1 MGRRQVAALK
11 DITRARSELH
21 VSRAADGTLLV
32 RLMGHWSLQG
42 GVPSLAE
49 VQAQADAAPRPTR
62 LAFEARELAIWDS
75 ALLVVLRDLADLCAR
90 RHIALDRAG
99 LPEGIRRLLDLAA
112 VPEPAGAPR
121 EEARASVLVRVGNRT
136 IAWAGAARG
145 TLAFIG
151 DACLALLKLLH
162 GRMRFRR
169 ADLAVL
175 LQDCGAQALP
185 LVTLISFLIGTILA
199 FIGSVQLRQFG
210 AQIYVADLVALAMA
224 LELGAM
230 MTAVIMAG
238 RTGAAFAAQL
248 GTMRVNQELDALT
261 TLGLSPMEFLVVPRL
276 LALGLMVPLLT
287 VYADLMGILGGAV
300 VSAAMLDI
308 ASAEYFG
315 RARAA
320 LSLTACA
327 QGLLKSAVYGV
338 LVALAGCLRGLQSGR
353 SAAAVG
359 AAATS
364 AVVTGIVLIVVASAV
379 LTVIFQEVW

>member
-1 MGRRQVAALK
+1 L
-11 DITRARSELH
+11 E
-21 VSRAADGTLLV
+21 
-32 RLMGHWSLQG
+32 G

-49 VQAQADAAPRPTR
+49 VQAQVDAAPRPQR
-62 LAFEARELAIWDS
+62 LAFEARELSSWDS
-75 ALLVVLRDLADLCAR
+75 AMLVVLRDLADLCAQH
-90 RHIALDRAG
+90 HIALDQSG
-99 LPEGIRRLLDLAA
+99 LPEGLRRLLDLAA
-112 VPEPAGAPR
+112 VPEPAGVRR
-121 EEARASVLVRVGNRT
+121 EETRGSVLARVGTRT
-136 IAWAGAARG
+136 LAWAGAARD

-151 DACLALLKLLH
+151 DACLAFGKLLH
-162 GRMRFRR
+162 GSARFRR
-169 ADLAVL
+169 ADLAML